1 LGQRNESGQF
11 AHRRLRSAMRSMK
24 SNLHYIFTYQ
34 QLPELN
40 IPNTT
45 NHLDGGVNP
54 KIKKLV
60 YDHRGLSK
68 PRRNKLI
75 EVLASSLGKK

>member
-1 LGQRNESGQF
+1 LYCFEVTDISYNYVGFFVF
-11 AHRRLRSAMRSMK
+11 AEVLINHLFAFQD
-24 SNLHYIFTYQ
+24 Y
-34 QLPELN
+34 PEQN

-60 YDHRGLSK
+60 YDHRGLNK
-68 PRRNKLI
+68 TRRNKLI
-75 EVLASSLGKK
+75 EVLVWSLGKK